1 MVVVMN
7 SDASPRITVRTDV
20 GISSLAMSWL
30 AGELLAAGVLTG
42 VVAAFLIVVPV
53 RLASRPER

>member
-7 SDASPRITVRTDV
+7 SDASPGLTIRADA

-30 AGELLAAGVLTG
+30 AGELLAAGVLVG
-42 VVAAFLIVVPV
+42 VAAAVLIVVPV
-53 RLASRPER
+53 RLASRPEQ